1 MKRTTLIFDMD
12 GTLLDSLDGLLAST
26 NAALTAC
33 GYPTRTYEEVRAFV
47 GNGIGK
53 LIERALP
60 ADAEEGAYEK
70 CLAAFKEDYQ
80 TAMMDGTRPYPG
92 ILQLLETVQKEGY
105 AVAVVSNKIES
116 AVKELSDHFFGD
128 LMPVAIGERE
138 GTARKPA
145 PDSGYAALAALG
157 QDKESAVY
165 IGDSEVDL
173 QTAKNSGLPCLSVD
187 WGNRSAEQLRQFG
200 ATSISHTA
208 EELLEA
214 IHQLS

>member
-60 ADAEEGAYEK
+60 EDADQTAYEK
-70 CLAAFKEDYQ
+70 CLAAFQEDYK
-80 TAMMDGTRPYPG
+80 TAMMEGTRPYPG
-92 ILQLLETVQKEGY
+92 ILQLLQTLKAEGY
-105 AVAVVSNKIES
+105 SVAVVSNKIEH

-128 LMPVAIGERE
+128 LMPVAIGERD
-138 GTARKPA
+138 GVARKPA
-145 PDSGYAALAALG
+145 PDSVYAALAKLG
-157 QDKESAVY
+157 RETETAVY

-173 QTAKNSGLPCLSVD
+173 QTARNSGLPCLSVD

-214 IHQLS
+214 IHSLP